1 MAEFAEFQRHAEH
14 FLTKVELRTEAS
26 SLDGPLLAALLSPV
40 SASRSVKELHQRIL
54 TSVQTLHRLQVF
66 QGVAVQ
72 ILPGSQVDTAL
83 VQYDFQCL
91 RWWSLG
97 LQMGI
102 SREGGRLFP
111 SLLLRNI
118 RGIADQTT
126 GNVEFKPN
134 TKTWGLSFDHASPAV
149 LPNSWGV
156 KFNYHIR
163 QKQLDL
169 NLHVLERG
177 EAVTISSH
185 DGSQA
190 VTLGRDVRTNQ
201 PCIDRASMDMLQK
214 AILTSEK
221 YYVAHEWQSSSQDLE
236 ETQGYS
242 VRLRN
247 ELAFG
252 PSTRAHTVDLTCT
265 QLLPLHKD
273 LVLQVT
279 GWWRW
284 MPSWNFTTVHYNDR
298 LRTTFLKG
306 FRSIGERNPPAD
318 RTLSPRFYA
327 PGDSVGSTNVTTAEA
342 KLHFRK
348 TPALHHLGLSPFLY
362 GNAVAVGLGSAG
374 LRGSLGLGVDW
385 QTRLGRVEMAY
396 TAKVVTRAGDLPAEF
411 QVLYYA

>member
-1 MAEFAEFQRHAEH
+1 MAGFDEFQRHEGH
-14 FLTKVELRTEAS
+14 FLTKVEVRTEAS
-26 SLDGPLLAALLSPV
+26 HLDGPLLAELLSPV
-40 SASRSVKELHQRIL
+40 SASRSVKELHQCIIA
-54 TSVQTLHRLQVF
+54 SVQTLHSLQVF
-66 QGVAVQ
+66 RRVDVQ

-97 LQMGI
+97 LHMDN

-118 RGIADQTT
+118 RGIADRTT
-126 GNVEFKPN
+126 SNLEFKPN
-134 TKTWGLSFDHASPAV
+134 TKTLGLSFNHASPAV
-149 LPNSWGV
+149 LPTSWGLN
-156 KFNYHIR
+156 FNYHIR
-163 QKQLDL
+163 QKQIDL
-169 NLHVLERG
+169 NLHVLEKG
-177 EAVTISSH
+177 EAVTVTSH
-185 DGSQA
+185 DGRHA

-221 YYVAHEWQSSSQDLE
+221 YYVAHEWRKSSLDEE
-236 ETQGYS
+236 ETQGHS
-242 VRLRN
+242 VRVRN

-252 PSTRAHTVDLTCT
+252 PATRAHTVDLTCT
-265 QLLPLHKD
+265 QLLPLHNN
-273 LVLQVT
+273 LVLQLS

-298 LRTTFLKG
+298 LRATFLKG
-306 FRSIGERNPPAD
+306 FRSIGDRNPPAD
-318 RTLSPRFYA
+318 SKLNPRFYA

-348 TPALHHLGLSPFLY
+348 TPGMHNLGLSPFLY
-362 GNAVAVGLGSAG
+362 GNAVAVGLGTAG

-385 QTRLGRVEMAY
+385 QTRLGRVEVTYA
-396 TAKVVTRAGDLPAEF
+396 AKVVTRAGDLPAEF